1 MPVKLVHALGKATQ
15 VKAKP
20 QGVHADGGGLY
31 LVVSDTGARWWQ
43 WRGAVF
49 GRRTVLG
56 IGGFPAIGLAD
67 AREKAAEFT
76 KIARSGGDPKA
87 ERDKARRASLTFR
100 EAARKVWKEQIEPN
114 NKNAKH
120 VAQWLSTLET
130 YAFKKIGSIP
140 VHAVNQADILRVLQP
155 IWLEKPETARR
166 VRQRLRAVFDWAI
179 VAQHREAVN
188 PVEAIEVALPEQR
201 DKVQHFT
208 APPWR
213 DLPDLWKRIAVADG
227 MGAVAL
233 RFTILTAARSGEV
246 RGATWVEMDLEA
258 GVWTIPAERMKAG
271 VAHRVPLSP
280 SALALLSS
288 LRPVTGGAALVF
300 PSSKRDKPL
309 SDMTLAAVLKR
320 LKVPVT
326 VHGFRSTFRDW
337 SEDATAYPHE
347 VKEAALAHTVKNR
360 VEAAYRRTDLFDR
373 RRAMMDE
380 WAAYVTGAPA
390 A

>member
-15 VKAKP
+15 VRVKP

-76 KIARSGGDPKA
+76 KIARGGGDPKA

-188 PVEAIEVALPEQR
+188 PVEAIEVALPDQR
-201 DKVQHFT
+201 DKVRHFT
-208 APPWR
+208 ALPWR
-213 DLPDLWKRIAVADG
+213 ELPDLWNRIAAADG

-246 RGATWVEMDLEA
+246 RGATWAEMDLEA

-280 SALALLSS
+280 PALALLTA
-288 LRPVTGGAALVF
+288 LRPITGDGALVF
-300 PSSKRDKPL
+300 PSSKREKPL

-320 LKVPVT
+320 LAVPVT

-337 SEDATAYPHE
+337 SEDATSYAHE

-380 WAAYVTGAPA
+380 WAAFVTGAPA